1 MAPEIATLSAWRTTR
16 FAIDLARPK
25 VMGIVNLTPDSFS
38 DGDPRLTPSA
48 ALARCERLLREGADL
63 LDLGAESSRPGSV
76 PVGLD
81 VERARLMPVLVEAL
95 ELGCPISVDTTRPEV
110 MREALDLGVDIVNDI
125 SALRASGALEV
136 VAAHPSCGIGLMH
149 MRGTPRTM
157 QRDAG
162 YNDVVVEVATFLRE
176 RLDAARAAG
185 IDADRIVVD
194 PGIGFGKTPAHNLEL
209 LDRQRELLALGAPLL
224 VGWSR
229 KSTLAR
235 LAGVTTAPEHRS
247 DAERARVDAASVVA
261 AVLAVERGA
270 RIVRVHDVAGTAA
283 ALAIWRA
290 ASGAADNRAATST
303 APSALP

>member
-1 MAPEIATLSAWRTTR
+1 MSGWRTTR
-16 FAIDLARPK
+16 FVIDLARPK
-25 VMGIVNLTPDSFS
+25 VMGIVNVTPDSFS
-38 DGDPRLTPSA
+38 DGDPGLTPAS
-48 ALARCERLLREGADL
+48 ALARCERLLHEGADL

-95 ELGCPISVDTTRPEV
+95 KLGCPISVDTTRPEV
-110 MREALDLGVDIVNDI
+110 MREALDLGADIVNDI
-125 SALRASGALEV
+125 SALRAPGALDI
-136 VAAHPSCGIGLMH
+136 VAVHRSCGVGLMH

-162 YNDVVVEVATFLRE
+162 YDDVVVEVSTFLRE

-185 IDADRIVVD
+185 IDADRLVID

-209 LDRQRELLALGAPLL
+209 LERQRELLALGVPLL

-229 KSTLAR
+229 KSTLAK
-235 LAGVTTAPEHRS
+235 LAGVTTAPQHRS

-270 RIVRVHDVAGTAA
+270 RIVRVHDVAGTVA

-290 ASGAADNRAATST
+290 ASDAADNRAAAST
-303 APSALP
+303 APPALP